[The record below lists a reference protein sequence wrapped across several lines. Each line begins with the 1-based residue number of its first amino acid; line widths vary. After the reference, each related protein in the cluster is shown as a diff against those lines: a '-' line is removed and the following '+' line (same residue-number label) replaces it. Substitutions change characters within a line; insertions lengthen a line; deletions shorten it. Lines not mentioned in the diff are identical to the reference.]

1 MANHVTYTF
10 ADGREKKLKLTA
22 ERTVELEEKLGD
34 SIQKKLTE
42 LDKLSIAT
50 EFIAAGAPDEEY
62 TDRKKTAYAIYDD
75 MTDSGKTL
83 KEYLELVFNLLVS
96 AGFVAAAAVTRQ
108 AELIAAQE
116 KLEEVTH
123 AAQMRLISQKT
134 TEITG
139 LNTEAT
145 QS

>member
-1 MANHVTYTF
+1 MANHVIYTF
-10 ADGREKKLKLTA
+10 ANGKEKKLKLTA
-22 ERTVELEEKLGD
+22 ERAVELEEKLGD
-34 SIQKKLTE
+34 SIQKKLAE

-50 EFIAAGAPDEEY
+50 EFIAAGAPEEEY

-75 MTDSGKTL
+75 MIESGKTL

-108 AELIAAQE
+108 AEIAAAQE

-123 AAQMRLISQKT
+123 AAQMKLIAKKT
-134 TEITG
+134 TEITEM
-139 LNTEAT
+139 NTEAT